1 MLKKKKI
8 SLDKSYLSCCLME
21 RRGRRRGESDRVRT
35 LTEHLQLHRQV
46 GKLEMGIGA
55 AGEQEMLGFIA
66 KW

>member
-21 RRGRRRGESDRVRT
+21 RRRKEGRVRQVRT

-46 GKLEMGIGA
+46 GKLEMGVGA
-55 AGEQEMLGFIA
+55 AGS
-66 KW
+66 KKC